1 VGKQRISAAIGF
13 VLSTAIVVFVLVGCE
28 GSRRGEVTASGE
40 APAPYKYLPY
50 EQARER
56 PVWLRDYSSHVPLIG
71 ILVAPVDSIER
82 AESDLVERA
91 ESDALLDSFSP
102 GVRASLE
109 GARVTQAERHEAE
122 YRAVS
127 QERMRRLSEGQN
139 FAD

>member
-13 VLSTAIVVFVLVGCE
+13 VLSTAIVVFVWVGGE
-28 GSRRGEVTASGE
+28 GSRRGEVTVSGE
-40 APAPYKYLPY
+40 APAPNN

-82 AESDLVERA
+82 AESELVERA

-109 GARVTQAERHEAE
+109 GARVTQAERDEAE
-122 YRAVS
+122 YRAFIE
-127 QERMRRLSEGQN
+127 ERMRRLSEGQN